1 VRRED
6 FEDLYLEGLKEEGA
20 NVQFEKWLGTVPEE
34 ITKDTLWKIEAYKLA
49 LYAADVCWGDVRK
62 LKIER
67 SMFGLAE
74 QLLRAV
80 GSISANV
87 AEGYSRSTGKSRALY
102 YEYALGSA
110 REARDWYYK
119 YRHGL
124 GEEVTSL
131 RIKTLT
137 KIIRLLLTMVPQQ
150 RGYKIQE
157 ETPYMYEFE

>member
-1 VRRED
+1 M
-6 FEDLYLEGLKEEGA
+6 
-20 NVQFEKWLGTVPEE
+20 QFEKWLGTVPKE
-34 ITKDTLWKIEAYKLA
+34 ITKDTLWKIEAYRLA
-49 LYAADVCWGDVRK
+49 LYAADVCWRDVRK
-62 LKIER
+62 LKSER
-67 SMFGLAE
+67 RMLGLAE

-80 GSISANV
+80 DSISANI

-119 YRHGL
+119 CRHGL
-124 GEEVTSL
+124 GEEVTSRHL
-131 RIKTLT
+131 QLLT

-157 ETPYMYEFE
+157 EATNNNALSTLL